1 MRCFHLF
8 LLLAFVC
15 TAYAQLPYD
24 VLNIYKVSSTL
35 QSSRILCEPRKKAL
49 FCFTVPQPLNSHSVN
64 AIPGDKM
71 SEEYEVKDMKDEVE
85 KEYSENSLKRLAERY
100 HKDVG
105 EGDQNILE
113 ELDQLNDIIGE
124 RILHLNIF

>member
-1 MRCFHLF
+1 MGRF
-8 LLLAFVC
+8 LLLPLLAFVC

-24 VLNIYKVSSTL
+24 VMNIYK
-35 QSSRILCEPRKKAL
+35 
-49 FCFTVPQPLNSHSVN
+49 PLNSHSVN

-71 SEEYEVKDMKDEVE
+71 SEEYEVKDIKDEVE
-85 KEYSENSLKRLAERY
+85 KEYSENSLKKLAERY

-105 EGDQNILE
+105 EGDQSILE

-124 RILHLNIF
+124 RTLHLNIF

>member
-1 MRCFHLF
+1 MMYWTYIRLVLRRSSVVFRSIQGKNV
-8 LLLAFVC
+8 LL
-15 TAYAQLPYD
+15 Y
-24 VLNIYKVSSTL
+24 
-35 QSSRILCEPRKKAL
+35 
-49 FCFTVPQPLNSHSVN
+49 FTFPQPLNSHSVN

-71 SEEYEVKDMKDEVE
+71 SEEYEVKDIKDEVQ

-105 EGDQNILE
+105 ESDQNILE

-124 RILHLNIF
+124 RTLHLNIF

>member
-24 VLNIYKVSSTL
+24 VLNIYK
-35 QSSRILCEPRKKAL
+35 
-49 FCFTVPQPLNSHSVN
+49 PLNSHSVN